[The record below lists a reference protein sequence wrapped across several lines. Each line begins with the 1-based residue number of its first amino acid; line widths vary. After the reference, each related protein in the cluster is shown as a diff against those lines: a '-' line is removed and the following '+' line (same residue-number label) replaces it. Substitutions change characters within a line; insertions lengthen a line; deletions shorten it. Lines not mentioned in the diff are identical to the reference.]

1 MDDKVKILICCHK
14 KTNTC
19 NDNIYLPI
27 QVGHAVS
34 ANELDMQ
41 KDDQVL
47 GKACDNISRL
57 NGIYCEMT
65 AMYWAWKNIRKIYPD
80 LKYVGLCHYRR
91 YFYVKNKS
99 IGNLIRFE
107 SQKIKTLIKV
117 LSNRPCKTTIF
128 DPIYHISDV
137 KEKALT
143 SSNSLLSGAI
153 KGFDVIA
160 TEPCKLININ
170 VEDFFKVIGR
180 DYIDLLTEIVEKNYP
195 QFKDYYQN
203 VLAGNRLYA
212 ANMLILKIE
221 LLDEYCSFVFGVLEK
236 HIELSKKKGLCYDPE
251 NEKCYGRVSGYLA
264 EILTCT
270 YLFYCKDR
278 FCFKTL
284 DKCFIENV

>member
-117 LSNRPCKTTIF
+117 
-128 DPIYHISDV
+128 
-137 KEKALT
+137 
-143 SSNSLLSGAI
+143 
-153 KGFDVIA
+153 
-160 TEPCKLININ
+160 
-170 VEDFFKVIGR
+170 
-180 DYIDLLTEIVEKNYP
+180 
-195 QFKDYYQN
+195 
-203 VLAGNRLYA
+203 
-212 ANMLILKIE
+212 
-221 LLDEYCSFVFGVLEK
+221 
-236 HIELSKKKGLCYDPE
+236 
-251 NEKCYGRVSGYLA
+251 
-264 EILTCT
+264 
-270 YLFYCKDR
+270 
-278 FCFKTL
+278 
-284 DKCFIENV
+284 